1 MTTLDAVLSELRAM
15 RETNEETNRLLRE
28 TNSLL
33 CAHPAH
39 TAAHPQTAHRQTA
52 QSHTAHESAS
62 AALAVAK
69 LGPIRANAEVMATV
83 PLLVNICHWLPVCQQ
98 AGLARIAKKW
108 ERGVGIGFES
118 FLRATGWSRF
128 DGGVLGDPNEL
139 LINHLMVLTDL
150 TSKVSNVPGAGTI
163 TPTKT
168 FMIGVGP
175 DGPWETVRREE
186 WAKMSSSAAG
196 NYDEPEDFT
205 IQNLAWGVMGATD
218 QIGVHAIALSTHG
231 NGRERQGLLWDL
243 ESGERLNLFD
253 DLQGSRAGTQWGGWT
268 VRGRRFAVNTHKLK
282 RTGVRGFDDCSFVE
296 GSGQVNIYDVN
307 AGGCTEMLTEVA
319 LTFGSQSLKLPSFHY
334 SLRVSE
340 FMQFSATGTLLAT
353 LATDSSDRHDRHGRE
368 RWLCS
373 DHLLVWN
380 IDDKSTH
387 GDPRCLTF
395 EHGIG
400 DITWAGDHTVFVL
413 LAKKQ
418 PKAVDAS
425 DFADSELASDFAD
438 SELMVF
444 ISAVTICE
452 DGSLARKND
461 SESTV
466 DVSGRWIGKLLANE
480 CFVVVWM
487 KAPNNEGIHVF
498 CARTMRKI
506 KVILLQGI
514 KNGTKFQLYGPNVI
528 VTESSGRVR
537 VFDIV
542 ENRQLATVQ
551 TLRGAEQNAGLRVY
565 LSTLTDNGYLQI
577 VGYDEIWDSEKDDD
591 GLGKQGQ
598 HWFKFW
604 SFRNTP
610 KVEPTP
616 KRDRRT

>member
-1 MTTLDAVLSELRAM
+1 MTTLGAVLSELRAM

-33 CAHPAH
+33 RAHPAH

-108 ERGVGIGFES
+108 ERGVGIGVES
-118 FLRATGWSRF
+118 FLRATGWSRV

-196 NYDEPEDFT
+196 NNDEPEDFT

-231 NGRERQGLLWDL
+231 NGSEWQGLLWDL

-253 DLQGSRAGTQWGGWT
+253 DLQGSRAGTHWGGWT
-268 VRGRRFAVNTHKLK
+268 VRGRRFAVITHKLK
-282 RTGVRGFDDCSFVE
+282 RTGVRGFD
-296 GSGQVNIYDVN
+296 
-307 AGGCTEMLTEVA
+307 
-319 LTFGSQSLKLPSFHY
+319 
-334 SLRVSE
+334 
-340 FMQFSATGTLLAT
+340 

-444 ISAVTICE
+444 ISPVTICE

-487 KAPNNEGIHVF
+487 KAPNNEGDSRLLCSYDAQDQGYF
-498 CARTMRKI
+498 APRYQKRYKI
-506 KVILLQGI
+506 PAL
-514 KNGTKFQLYGPNVI
+514 
-528 VTESSGRVR
+528 
-537 VFDIV
+537 
-542 ENRQLATVQ
+542 
-551 TLRGAEQNAGLRVY
+551 
-565 LSTLTDNGYLQI
+565 
-577 VGYDEIWDSEKDDD
+577 W
-591 GLGKQGQ
+591 
-598 HWFKFW
+598 
-604 SFRNTP
+604 P
-610 KVEPTP
+610 KC
-616 KRDRRT
+616 DRH